1 MNSEHFGANLGLTD
15 GKYFRKF
22 IFEFKVEIGI
32 FEMSIRLNFSNFW
45 AFLILGEIGPS
56 NWSIF
61 DKNYFDIKLR
71 SA

>member
-32 FEMSIRLNFSNFW
+32 FEMSIRLNFNNF
-45 AFLILGEIGPS
+45 
-56 NWSIF
+56 
-61 DKNYFDIKLR
+61 
-71 SA
+71 

>member
-32 FEMSIRLNFSNFW
+32 FEMSIRLNFNNFW
-45 AFLILGEIGPS
+45 AFLILGELGLAIGQ
-56 NWSIF
+56 
-61 DKNYFDIKLR
+61 YLIKIIL
-71 SA
+71 ALN